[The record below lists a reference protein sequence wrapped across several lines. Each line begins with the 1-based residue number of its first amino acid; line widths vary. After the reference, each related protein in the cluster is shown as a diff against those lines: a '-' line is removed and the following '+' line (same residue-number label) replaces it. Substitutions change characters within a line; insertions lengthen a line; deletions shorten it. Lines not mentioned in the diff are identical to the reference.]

1 MVTSLTFQVGVKM
14 TLTVVGMQD
23 LHSAPLSKS
32 KHTTTSLQTTAMS
45 LEDGQQLVLMIRIG
59 IIS

>member
-1 MVTSLTFQVGVKM
+1 METSLTFQVGAKM
-14 TLTVVGMQD
+14 TVTVVEMQD
-23 LHSAPLSKS
+23 LHSVPLSRL

-59 IIS
+59 TIS